1 MEKFYITGG
10 NRLTGTVT
18 IAGAKNA
25 AVAILPAALLAD
37 GPCVI
42 DNLPYIDDVIVLADI
57 LTEIGANV
65 NLGRNGRACIDGRPV
80 RKYRAPLDM
89 VKRMRASYYLLGVLL
104 GKFGKAEIPLPGG
117 CEIGAR
123 PIDQHIKG
131 FEALGAKV
139 EIEHGIIKAQAD
151 KLVGN
156 EIYLDVVSVG
166 ATINIMLAAVKAEGA
181 TTIVNAAK
189 EPHVVDV
196 ANFLNSM
203 GADIRGAGTNVI
215 KIRGVKKLR
224 GGFYSIIPDQIEAG
238 TYMAAVAATGGEV
251 LIRNVIPKHLDCISS
266 KMREMGVEIEDYADS
281 VLVRRTGPL
290 MRTNV
295 KTMPYPGFPTDMQP
309 QISTVL
315 CLAEGTSVVTEGV
328 WDNRFKYV
336 DELMRMGGR
345 IHVSGRT
352 AVIEGVERLT
362 GACVKATD
370 LRAGAALVI
379 AGLSA
384 VGRTEVE
391 GVHYIERGYE
401 NFVGKLKALGADID
415 SITVPDDGM
424 AEREA
429 V

>member
-1 MEKFYITGG
+1 MART
-10 NRLTGTVT
+10 
-18 IAGAKNA
+18 
-25 AVAILPAALLAD
+25 P
-37 GPCVI
+37 
-42 DNLPYIDDVIVLADI
+42 
-57 LTEIGANV
+57 
-65 NLGRNGRACIDGRPV
+65 NGRVQGSTV
-80 RKYRAPLDM
+80 
-89 VKRMRASYYLLGVLL
+89 
-104 GKFGKAEIPLPGG
+104 
-117 CEIGAR
+117 
-123 PIDQHIKG
+123 
-131 FEALGAKV
+131 
-139 EIEHGIIKAQAD
+139 
-151 KLVGN
+151 
-156 EIYLDVVSVG
+156 YLDVVSVG
-166 ATINIMLAAVKAEGA
+166 ATVNIMLAATLAEGR
-181 TTIVNAAK
+181 TVIENAAR
-189 EPHVVDV
+189 EPHIVDL

-266 KMREMGVEIEDYADS
+266 KLREMGVEVEDYADS

-328 WDNRFKYV
+328 WDNRYKYV
-336 DELMRMGGR
+336 DELMRMGGNIR
-345 IHVSGRT
+345 VSGQT
-352 AVIEGVERLT
+352 AVIQGVERLT

-379 AGLSA
+379 AGLCA

-391 GVHYIERGYE
+391 AIHYIERGYE
-401 NFVGKLKALGADID
+401 NFVGKLKALGADIENVP
-415 SITVPDDGM
+415 VPDDDM